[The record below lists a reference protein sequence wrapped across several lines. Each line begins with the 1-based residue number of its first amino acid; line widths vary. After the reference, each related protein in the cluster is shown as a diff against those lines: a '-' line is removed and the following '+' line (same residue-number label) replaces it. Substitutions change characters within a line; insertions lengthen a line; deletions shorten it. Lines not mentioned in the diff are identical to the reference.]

1 MSPLNVAILWIHLLS
16 AIIFVGGSFFIWL
29 IVVPVSRVLAKD
41 ERERTD
47 LVAKIA
53 KRFGQ
58 LVNPT
63 LGILLLTGVYNATWY
78 LPSFDS
84 LFTTFLGQ
92 ILLLKV
98 ALVAVLVFLVYFNNI
113 VYARRIVKHAREGR
127 LQDLQEVRKISR
139 LISFTNLALM
149 ITIVL
154 LSVVLRAPP

>member
-1 MSPLNVAILWIHLLS
+1 MSPVNVAILWIHLLS

-78 LPSFDS
+78 LPSFGS

-113 VYARRIVKHAREGR
+113 VYARRIVKDAREGR
-127 LQDLQEVRKISR
+127 MQDLQEVRKISR